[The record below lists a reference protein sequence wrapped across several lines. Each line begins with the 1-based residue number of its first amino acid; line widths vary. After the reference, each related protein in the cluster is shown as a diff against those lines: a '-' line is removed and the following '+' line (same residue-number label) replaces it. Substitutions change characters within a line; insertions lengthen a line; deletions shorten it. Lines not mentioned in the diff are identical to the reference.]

1 MRAGGRRGCSAVA
14 VRTFLSQYYPVMT
27 DTSGGEDTEEEA
39 GSDLEQSFYSDTSR
53 HLYLFIE
60 TLTGTS
66 FEMKVSPLETIVC
79 IKAKLQ
85 QLEGIPI
92 SQQHLLYSNR
102 ELSNNSTLYECDI
115 PDGATLRLVL
125 SMRGGPINTRKIPL
139 HDEHSRELQDA
150 VERSKEELLEQIPE
164 GGHVTV
170 LVFRDGDQINLY
182 HVLER
187 PDGSYSPYSPLSDSW
202 SGTSIK
208 NLFAEPDDPE
218 VQERLRENAHTMSKM
233 QEIRSKLQDQTTR
246 KQQPSV
252 SVSPTQT
259 AQHGKMNLPPINP
272 ADLSLKNE
280 FKPGALQSRRI
291 RPDKR
296 EFLPKVNRR
305 KSTVDFPES
314 PVHTLLDNKT
324 FDKNNADHG
333 PSPVTSYEHSNMPT
347 MVKNKKLIS
356 IDEMNKNV
364 DENKSFT
371 PSLLSSNNLKRLR
384 KTYSG
389 RRNVQN
395 TVVDERE
402 NEESDYQLRER
413 TFPSTPVIPSLLTS
427 STNKTRQENSN
438 KSLKNKPETVN
449 LSDSLHVP
457 YLSLEKNDVTNK
469 ENESKGKIDLSF
481 SDPVG
486 LERRLLHSRRGRLIK
501 PLAEQSRKKRVLA
514 SPKLHSPQT
523 PQSGKLRPSYQTRP
537 LSGPKRKK
545 TGRLRCGGADCRK
558 KLNITNSFS
567 CRCERSFC
575 PLHRH
580 PESHGCTHDFK
591 TEGRKLLEA
600 ANPMV
605 SLPKLPKI

>member
-1 MRAGGRRGCSAVA
+1 
-14 VRTFLSQYYPVMT
+14 MT
-27 DTSGGEDTEEEA
+27 DTSGGEDTEEDVF
-39 GSDLEQSFYSDTSR
+39 SDLDQSFYSDTSR

-102 ELSNNSTLYECDI
+102 ELSNNSSLYECDI

-139 HDEHSRELQDA
+139 HDEQARELQDA

-233 QEIRSKLQDQTTR
+233 QEIRTKLQQSSR
-246 KQQPSV
+246 RPEPSV
-252 SVSPTQT
+252 GLSSPVTTQHT
-259 AQHGKMNLPPINP
+259 KMNLPPIKP
-272 ADLSLKNE
+272 SDHSGKTDLK
-280 FKPGALQSRRI
+280 AATLQSRRN
-291 RPDKR
+291 RADRK
-296 EFLPKVNRR
+296 EFLPRVNRR

-314 PVHTLLDNKT
+314 PPAHSLLDNKT
-324 FDKNNADHG
+324 FDKNNAVRG
-333 PSPVTSYEHSNMPT
+333 PSPVTSYEHSSVPT

-356 IDEMNKNV
+356 IDVNDMNKDV
-364 DENKSFT
+364 DENKPLT
-371 PSLLSSNNLKRLR
+371 PSLLSSNNLRRLR

-389 RRNVQN
+389 GRKKE
-395 TVVDERE
+395 T
-402 NEESDYQLRER
+402 EETDYMMRER
-413 TFPSTPVIPSLLTS
+413 IFPLTPVIPSLLSS
-427 STNKTRQENSN
+427 STSKTRQENST
-438 KSLKNKPETVN
+438 KSLKSKAETVN

-457 YLSLEKNDVTNK
+457 YLSLENNDVTLT
-469 ENESKGKIDLSF
+469 ENDSKGKIDLSF
-481 SDPVG
+481 SDPGG
-486 LERRLLHSRRGRLIK
+486 LERRLVHSRRGRLIK
-501 PLAEQSRKKRVLA
+501 PLAEQKRKKTVLA
-514 SPKLHSPQT
+514 SPKLHAPQT
-523 PQSGKLRPSYQTRP
+523 PQSGKLRPSFQTRP

-545 TGRLRCGGADCRK
+545 GGKVRCGGPECRK

-600 ANPMV
+600 ANPLV

>member
-1 MRAGGRRGCSAVA
+1 
-14 VRTFLSQYYPVMT
+14 MT
-27 DTSGGEDTEEEA
+27 DTSGGEDTEEDVF
-39 GSDLEQSFYSDTSR
+39 SDLEQSFYSDTSR

-102 ELSNNSTLYECDI
+102 ELSNNSSLYECDI

-233 QEIRSKLQDQTTR
+233 QEIRSKLEDQTSR
-246 KQQPSV
+246 KQQPS
-252 SVSPTQT
+252 SVSAT
-259 AQHGKMNLPPINP
+259 AQHSRMNLPPIKP
-272 ADLSLKNE
+272 SDHSLKHE
-280 FKPGALQSRRI
+280 FKPATLQTRRN
-291 RPDKR
+291 RGDKK
-296 EFLPKVNRR
+296 EFLPRVNRR

-324 FDKNNADHG
+324 FDKNNADPG

-347 MVKNKKLIS
+347 MVKNKKLIDVNE
-356 IDEMNKNV
+356 IHKNV
-364 DENKSFT
+364 DEDKSFT
-371 PSLLSSNNLKRLR
+371 PSLLSNNNLKRLR

-389 RRNVQN
+389 RRNVQ
-395 TVVDERE
+395 TTGVGERE
-402 NEESDYQLRER
+402 PEETTDYPVRER
-413 TFPSTPVIPSLLTS
+413 IFPSTPVIPSLLS
-427 STNKTRQENSN
+427 GSTNKMRQENSN
-438 KSLKNKPETVN
+438 KSLKTKPQTVN

-457 YLSLEKNDVTNK
+457 YLSLENTDVTNK
-469 ENESKGKIDLSF
+469 ENESKVKIDLSF

-501 PLAEQSRKKRVLA
+501 PLAEQKRKKTVLA
-514 SPKLHSPQT
+514 SPKLHAPQT

-545 TGRLRCGGADCRK
+545 TGRARCGGADCRK

-580 PESHGCTHDFK
+580 PESHGCTYDFK

>member
-1 MRAGGRRGCSAVA
+1 
-14 VRTFLSQYYPVMT
+14 MT
-27 DTSGGEDTEEEA
+27 DSSANEEDDEDVF
-39 GSDLEQSFYSDTSR
+39 SDLDQSFYSHSSR

-102 ELSNNSTLYECDI
+102 ELHNNTTLAESHI
-115 PDGATLRLVL
+115 PDGATLTLVL
-125 SMRGGPINTRKIPL
+125 SMRGGPINTRKIPF
-139 HDEHSRELQDA
+139 HDETSRELQEA
-150 VERSKEELLEQIPE
+150 VERSKEELLDQIPE

-218 VQERLRENAHTMSKM
+218 VQERLRENANTMSKM
-233 QEIRSKLQDQTTR
+233 QEIRNKLLDQNNTR
-246 KQQPSV
+246 KQKGS
-252 SVSPTQT
+252 
-259 AQHGKMNLPPINP
+259 GEKNKMNLPPIKH
-272 ADLSLKNE
+272 LEQSLNNND
-280 FKPGALQSRRI
+280 LQSVMAQPRKT
-291 RPDKR
+291 RPDRK

-305 KSTVDFPES
+305 KSAVDLPEASPPSLLHNKSTNKNGVDFS
-314 PVHTLLDNKT
+314 NGNQV
-324 FDKNNADHG
+324 
-333 PSPVTSYEHSNMPT
+333 PSVISYEHSSVPT
-347 MVKNKKLIS
+347 MIKNKKLIS
-356 IDEMNKNV
+356 IDVNEMKKNV
-364 DENKSFT
+364 DEN
-371 PSLLSSNNLKRLR
+371 PSLLSNNLKRLR

-389 RRNVQN
+389 RRNVQTN
-395 TVVDERE
+395 FCERE
-402 NEESDYQLRER
+402 IEDNDFHVRDR
-413 TFPSTPVIPSLLTS
+413 IFPTSPVIPSLLSSSLTEPKNTS
-427 STNKTRQENSN
+427 STKIIDDNPN
-438 KSLKNKPETVN
+438 KSLKNKPGTIN

-457 YLSLEKNDVTNK
+457 YLNLENSDVTNN
-469 ENESKGKIDLSF
+469 ENESKLKIDLSF
-481 SDPVG
+481 PSSDPVG

-501 PLAEQSRKKRVLA
+501 PITDTKRKKTVLA
-514 SPKLHSPQT
+514 SPKLHAPQT
-523 PQSGKLRPSYQTRP
+523 PTSGKLRPSFQTRP

-545 TGRLRCGGADCRK
+545 SGKKRRGGPECRK
-558 KLNITNSFS
+558 KLTLTNSFS

-580 PESHGCTHDFK
+580 PESHACTFDFK

-600 ANPMV
+600 ANPLV

>member
-1 MRAGGRRGCSAVA
+1 
-14 VRTFLSQYYPVMT
+14 MT
-27 DTSGGEDTEEEA
+27 DTSGGEDTEEDVF
-39 GSDLEQSFYSDTSR
+39 SDLEQSFYSDTSR

-102 ELSNNSTLYECDI
+102 ELSNNSSLYECDI

-139 HDEHSRELQDA
+139 QDEHSRELQEA

-233 QEIRSKLQDQTTR
+233 QEIRSKLEDQTSR
-246 KQQPSV
+246 KQQPS
-252 SVSPTQT
+252 SVSAT
-259 AQHGKMNLPPINP
+259 AQHSRMNLPPIKP
-272 ADLSLKNE
+272 SDHSLKHE
-280 FKPGALQSRRI
+280 FKPATLQTRRN
-291 RPDKR
+291 RGDKK
-296 EFLPKVNRR
+296 EFLPRVNRR

-324 FDKNNADHG
+324 FDKNNADPG

-347 MVKNKKLIS
+347 MVKNKKLIDVNE
-356 IDEMNKNV
+356 IHKNV
-364 DENKSFT
+364 DEDKSFT
-371 PSLLSSNNLKRLR
+371 PSLLSNNNLKRLR

-389 RRNVQN
+389 RRNVQ
-395 TVVDERE
+395 TTGVGERE
-402 NEESDYQLRER
+402 PEETTDYPVRER
-413 TFPSTPVIPSLLTS
+413 IFPSTPVIPSLLS
-427 STNKTRQENSN
+427 GSTNKMRQENSN
-438 KSLKNKPETVN
+438 KSLKTKPQTVN

-457 YLSLEKNDVTNK
+457 YLSLENTDVTNK
-469 ENESKGKIDLSF
+469 ENESKVKIDLSF

-501 PLAEQSRKKRVLA
+501 PLAEQKRKKTVLA
-514 SPKLHSPQT
+514 SPKLHAPQT

-545 TGRLRCGGADCRK
+545 TGRARCGGADCRK

-580 PESHGCTHDFK
+580 PESHGCTYDFK

>member
-1 MRAGGRRGCSAVA
+1 
-14 VRTFLSQYYPVMT
+14 MT
-27 DTSGGEDTEEEA
+27 DTSGGEDTEEDVF
-39 GSDLEQSFYSDTSR
+39 SDLEQSFYSDTSR

-139 HDEHSRELQDA
+139 QDEHSRELQEA

-233 QEIRSKLQDQTTR
+233 QEIRSKLEDQTSR
-246 KQQPSV
+246 KHQPS
-252 SVSPTQT
+252 SVSAT
-259 AQHGKMNLPPINP
+259 AQHSRMNLPPIKP
-272 ADLSLKNE
+272 SDHSLKHE
-280 FKPGALQSRRI
+280 FKPATLQTRRN
-291 RPDKR
+291 RGDKK
-296 EFLPKVNRR
+296 EFLPRVNRR

-324 FDKNNADHG
+324 FDKNNADPG

-347 MVKNKKLIS
+347 MVKNKKLIDVNE
-356 IDEMNKNV
+356 IHKNV
-364 DENKSFT
+364 DEDKSFT
-371 PSLLSSNNLKRLR
+371 PSLLSNNNLKRLR

-389 RRNVQN
+389 RRNVQ
-395 TVVDERE
+395 TTGVGERE
-402 NEESDYQLRER
+402 PEETTDYPVRER
-413 TFPSTPVIPSLLTS
+413 IFPSTPVIPSLLS
-427 STNKTRQENSN
+427 GSTNKMRQENSN
-438 KSLKNKPETVN
+438 KSLKTKPETVN

-457 YLSLEKNDVTNK
+457 YLSLENTDVTNK
-469 ENESKGKIDLSF
+469 ENESKVKIDLSF

-501 PLAEQSRKKRVLA
+501 PLAEQKRKKTVLA
-514 SPKLHSPQT
+514 SPKLHAPQT

-545 TGRLRCGGADCRK
+545 TGRARCGGADCRK

-580 PESHGCTHDFK
+580 PESHGCTYDFK

>member
-1 MRAGGRRGCSAVA
+1 
-14 VRTFLSQYYPVMT
+14 MT
-27 DTSGGEDTEEEA
+27 DTSGGEDTEEDVF
-39 GSDLEQSFYSDTSR
+39 SDLEQSFYSDTSR

-102 ELSNNSTLYECDI
+102 ELSNNSSLYECDI

-139 HDEHSRELQDA
+139 HDDHSRELQDA

-164 GGHVTV
+164 GGHVTA

-233 QEIRSKLQDQTTR
+233 QEIRTRLQQSTR
-246 KQQPSV
+246 RAEQPSV
-252 SVSPTQT
+252 SVTPPVRVQ
-259 AQHGKMNLPPINP
+259 QGKMNLPPINP
-272 ADLSLKNE
+272 SDLSLKNE
-280 FKPGALQSRRI
+280 FKAAPAPLQSRRN
-291 RPDKR
+291 RPDKK
-296 EFLPKVNRR
+296 EFLPRVNRR

-314 PVHTLLDNKT
+314 PAHSLLDNKS
-324 FDKNNADHG
+324 FDKNNAVHG
-333 PSPVTSYEHSNMPT
+333 PSPVTSYEHSSLPT

-356 IDEMNKNV
+356 LDVNEMNK
-364 DENKSFT
+364 DLDDNKAFT

-395 TVVDERE
+395 NTVVGGSGSGGSGGGSVDRE
-402 NEESDYQLRER
+402 NEETDYQVRER
-413 TFPSTPVIPSLLTS
+413 IFPRSPAIPSLLSS
-427 STNKTRQENSN
+427 STNK
-438 KSLKNKPETVN
+438 SLKTKAETVN

-457 YLSLEKNDVTNK
+457 YLSLENTDVTNK

-481 SDPVG
+481 SDPAG

-501 PLAEQSRKKRVLA
+501 PLADQKRKKTVLA
-514 SPKLHSPQT
+514 SPKLHAPQT

-545 TGRLRCGGADCRK
+545 TGKVRCGGADCRK

-580 PESHGCTHDFK
+580 PESHGCTYDFK

-600 ANPMV
+600 ANPLV

>member
-1 MRAGGRRGCSAVA
+1 
-14 VRTFLSQYYPVMT
+14 MT
-27 DTSGGEDTEEEA
+27 DTSGGEDTEEDVF
-39 GSDLEQSFYSDTSR
+39 SDLEQSFYSDTSR

-102 ELSNNSTLYECDI
+102 ELSNNSSLYECDI

-139 HDEHSRELQDA
+139 QDEHSRELQEA

-233 QEIRSKLQDQTTR
+233 QEIRSKLEDQTSR
-246 KQQPSV
+246 KQQPS
-252 SVSPTQT
+252 SVSAT
-259 AQHGKMNLPPINP
+259 AQHSRMNLPPIKP
-272 ADLSLKNE
+272 SDHSLKHE
-280 FKPGALQSRRI
+280 FKPATLQTRRN
-291 RPDKR
+291 RGDKK
-296 EFLPKVNRR
+296 EFLPRVNRR

-324 FDKNNADHG
+324 FDKNNADPG

-347 MVKNKKLIS
+347 MVKNKKLIDVNE
-356 IDEMNKNV
+356 IHKNV
-364 DENKSFT
+364 DEDKSFT
-371 PSLLSSNNLKRLR
+371 PSLLSNNNLKRLR

-389 RRNVQN
+389 RRNVQ
-395 TVVDERE
+395 TTGVGERE
-402 NEESDYQLRER
+402 PEETTDYPVRER
-413 TFPSTPVIPSLLTS
+413 IFPSTPVIPSLLS
-427 STNKTRQENSN
+427 GSTNKMRQENSN
-438 KSLKNKPETVN
+438 KSLKTKPETVN

-457 YLSLEKNDVTNK
+457 YLSLENTDVTNK
-469 ENESKGKIDLSF
+469 ENESKVKIDLSF

-501 PLAEQSRKKRVLA
+501 PLAEQKRKKTVLA
-514 SPKLHSPQT
+514 SPKLHAPQT

-545 TGRLRCGGADCRK
+545 TGRARCGGADCRK

-580 PESHGCTHDFK
+580 PESHGCTYDFK